1 MGKQIVFDEEARR
14 KLMEGADI
22 LADTVKV
29 TLGPKGRNVV
39 LDKSYGAPTITNDGV
54 TIAKEIESSD
64 KLVNMG
70 MQLIKEVATK
80 TNDVAGDGTTT
91 ATILAQAII
100 REGVKNVAAG
110 TNPMLMR
117 HGLRK
122 AVEAVLKDLKDN
134 AKKISTKEEK
144 AQVASISADDKKVG
158 ELIAETME
166 IVGNDAPVTVEESPT
181 MGLDKEIVEGMQFD
195 NGYISQYMIT
205 DSGRMEAVLENPSIL
220 ITDQKISSGKDLL
233 HIFENLASAG
243 HKELF
248 IIAEDVEGEALAMI
262 VLNRLKGLFNA
273 VAVKAPGFGDRRKEM
288 LKDIAALTGAQVIS
302 EEIGLKLE
310 NMTIDMLGNAGKI
323 RITKDNTTI
332 IDGKGEKKSIDARI
346 NQIKLEIEKSDS
358 DYDRDKLKER
368 LAKLTGGVG
377 VIKVGAATEVE
388 LKEKKHR
395 IEDALAATR
404 AAVEEGIVPGGGT
417 ALIDS
422 LKALDKLKPQ
432 SREEEIGFAIIAR
445 ALEEPLRMIAY
456 NAGKE
461 PSVIVEEVKKTKKGI
476 GYDVLSEEYVD
487 MIDKGIIDPA
497 KVTRSALQN
506 AASVAEMVLTTE
518 ALVADEPSKKDDM
531 PDMGGGMG
539 MPGGM
544 GGMM

>member
-39 LDKSYGAPTITNDGV
+39 LDKGYGAPTITNDGV